1 MNDPNVKSINIKKM
15 TQIIITKVIDRFKT
29 TALINKIEKCGLI
42 EARGR
47 VDDINKGVKLLM
59 DVPNKYLDKVKKA
72 CEFKIIPQKI
82 MEKNQFKPFDKVLV
96 RDYDDDPWRT
106 MYYSHFDEQQRHVCI
121 SSYWKQCI
129 PYNENTAHLIG
140 TNQPYKEPEPK
151 VWKVISGNYNN
162 TLTSE
167 ELSNF
172 IKTAVI
178 NNKDVLDLRI
188 VHVDK

>member
-1 MNDPNVKSINIKKM
+1 M
-15 TQIIITKVIDRFKT
+15 
-29 TALINKIEKCGLI
+29 AH
-42 EARGR
+42 
-47 VDDINKGVKLLM
+47 
-59 DVPNKYLDKVKKA
+59 
-72 CEFKIIPQKI
+72 
-82 MEKNQFKPFDKVLV
+82 QFKPFDPVLV
-96 RDYDDDPWRT
+96 KSKYHECWRVSFF
-106 MYYSHFDEQQRHVCI
+106 SHVNNTADRPFCCI
-121 SSYWKQCI
+121 NGSWTECI
-129 PYNENTAHLIG
+129 PYNENTAHLLG

>member
-1 MNDPNVKSINIKKM
+1 M

-140 TNQPYKEPEPK
+140 TCKPYKEPEPK
-151 VWKVISGNYNN
+151 VWKVTCHKNN
-162 TLTSE
+162 EQFHFTND
-167 ELSNF
+167 ELKHF
-172 IKTAVI
+172 IENAVI
-178 NNKDVLDLRI
+178 NNKDI
-188 VHVDK
+188 QWFTTTYENNN